1 MRISDWSSD
10 VCSSDL
16 PARQITIAQATL
28 PRDERLFH
36 SVNEDLFRR
45 GGQLQRIAVPD
56 HDIRP
61 PARLQASKLGSK
73 PHDLGG
79 RSGNFGDRLSPVQ
92 SVPAGH
98 PCPPTQIARH
108 LRLAP
113 GPTGGIAVATDYEPA
128 H

>member
-61 PARLQASKLGSK
+61 PARLQASKLASK
-73 PHDLGG
+73 PPHLAG
-79 RSGNFGDRLSPVQ
+79 RDGNWRARLSPVQ
-92 SVPAGH
+92 PVRAGPLCHRDLTAFGTTTVRQRMCTSV
-98 PCPPTQIARH
+98 
-108 LRLAP
+108 
-113 GPTGGIAVATDYEPA
+113 
-128 H
+128 